1 MTVRFLDVCSDV
13 FQALAF
19 VHHFHHVTRDAYA
32 DFSAD
37 AHRVEFRLL
46 WRRII
51 LDVAGSIARVAVVH
65 TAAIARNVA
74 ERFSIEDGEAVSVP
88 DFRRSIPKALWKH
101 RHRRQ
106 FVNVVCCAKR
116 VSGRQ
121 GKRSS

>member
-1 MTVRFLDVCSDV
+1 MCTRDLLRNRRRRRGRSILTVSFLNLRAHRLEIL
-13 FQALAF
+13 AL

-51 LDVAGSIARVAVVH
+51 IDVAGSIARVAVVH

-88 DFRRSIPKALWKH
+88 DFRRSIPKAL
-101 RHRRQ
+101 
-106 FVNVVCCAKR
+106 
-116 VSGRQ
+116 
-121 GKRSS
+121 